1 MGNFFGEVRAF
12 GMLPTR
18 GLLADSPRVSL
29 IGVTGSCAVAVV
41 ISAASIHG
49 LDPIDRLQVSVVFLH
64 PNEIAWCRPKT
75 QEN

>member
-1 MGNFFGEVRAF
+1 MGNFFGEVRTF

-29 IGVTGSCAVAVV
+29 IGVTGSCAGAVL
-41 ISAASIHG
+41 ILAASIHG
-49 LDPIDRLQVSVVFLH
+49 LDPIGRMQASVVFWH
-64 PNEIAWCRPKT
+64 PSEIAWCRPKT

>member
-1 MGNFFGEVRAF
+1 
-12 GMLPTR
+12 MLPTR

-29 IGVTGSCAVAVV
+29 IGVTGGVTGSCAVAVV

-49 LDPIDRLQVSVVFLH
+49 LDTIDRLQVSVVFLH